1 MIWRIS
7 WRNIWRNKVR
17 SLTVMMAIAIGL
29 TGGIFLT
36 GLMNGMSAQQ
46 TDDAISVEISHV
58 QIHHPLFVDN
68 LSAQFLIED
77 VAGKLEIIRKDER
90 VIAFCYRTKA
100 QAIASTAATGA
111 GIIISGIVPEMEK
124 EVTTIYS
131 KIVEGSYFE
140 KENKAASIVIGQK
153 LAHKLKA
160 GLGNKIVVTLQSLN
174 GEMSYALFRVGGIYK
189 TSNSRFDEMNVFVK
203 SDDLNPVLGIDPSQ
217 TNEIAMLT
225 ASHEAAI
232 PVAAS
237 LKSSFDRLSVENWL
251 ELRPL
256 LVVISA
262 MTDQFG
268 FWLIVIILL
277 ALIFGIINTMLMV
290 ILERKHE
297 LGMLMAIGMN
307 KKRVF
312 KMILLETTML
322 SLSGG
327 VAGLF
332 ISITLMGIFGNT
344 GINFAAWAE
353 GLEAIGYSSFVYP
366 FVSARFYLIITIL
379 VIVTAIVASLWPT
392 RKALKLNPAEAV
404 RSE

>member
-7 WRNIWRNKVR
+7 WRNIWRNKIR
-17 SLTVMMAIAIGL
+17 SLIVMMAIAIGL

-36 GLMNGMSAQQ
+36 GLMNGMVAQQ
-46 TDDAISVEISHV
+46 TDDTISVEISHI
-58 QIHHPLFVDN
+58 QIHHPLFPDN
-68 LSAQFLIED
+68 LSPQFIIED
-77 VAGKLEIIRKDER
+77 VNGKLETIRKDER
-90 VIAFCYRTKA
+90 VKAICYRTKA
-100 QAIASTAATGA
+100 QAIASTATTGA
-111 GIIISGIVPEMEK
+111 GIIISGIIPEMEK
-124 EVTTIYS
+124 EVTTISS

-140 KENKAASIVIGQK
+140 KENKSASIVIGQK

-189 TSNSRFDEMNVFVK
+189 TSNTRFDEMNVFVK

-217 TNEIAMLT
+217 TNEIAIRT
-225 ASHEAAI
+225 SGNEEAFI
-232 PVAAS
+232 VAAS
-237 LKSSFDRLSVENWL
+237 LKSSFDELSVEDWR
-251 ELRPL
+251 ELRPSL
-256 LVVISA
+256 EVISA

-268 FWLIVIILL
+268 FWLMVIILF

-290 ILERKHE
+290 ILERKRE

-312 KMILLETTML
+312 KMILLETTLL

-327 VAGLF
+327 GVGLF
-332 ISITLMGIFGNT
+332 FSIVLMGIFGQT
-344 GINFAAWAE
+344 GINFASWAE
-353 GLEAIGYSSFVYP
+353 GLEAVGYSAFVYP
-366 FVSARFYLIITIL
+366 FVSARFYVIITIL
-379 VIVTAIVASLWPT
+379 VIVTAIIASLWPT